1 MTTTSTYES
10 IAEEVLRGVGGK
22 DNVRSLAHCATRLRF
37 VLVDPSRADKA
48 AVESTSGVI
57 TVVEAGG
64 QFQVV
69 IGNTVGHVYEAVVA
83 QGVDGAGGGSTGGPL
98 SRVIDLVTSIFIP
111 FLWTLAA
118 AGLLKALLTVA
129 VKISPGFGATSTYAI
144 WFAAADAVFQF
155 LPILLAVTAA
165 KRFKANQFTAIV
177 IACAL
182 VYSATIAVMPGAHGA
197 SVTLQAFAQGG
208 GKLTFL
214 GIPVVMA
221 NYLSA
226 VVPTILAV
234 YVQSHVERLA
244 ERVLPAMVRNFGTP
258 LVTLALVV
266 PASFL
271 AIGPVSTWI
280 GDTLASGVDHLW
292 GLSPWAAGTL
302 LGGLWQVLVVFGLHW
317 AFIPIAFQQLAT
329 TGHTDLAGALFAPV
343 LAQAAAAFAVFLR
356 TRDRDLKA
364 VAGPAALSGFLA
376 GVTEPAVYGVTLR
389 LKRPFVFACVG
400 GAVGGGIAAAG
411 GSAATSFVLPGAITV
426 TSTLNVGSFAL
437 QLLGCAIGMV
447 IAFALTLVVGFKD
460 LPAASGTAAG
470 PSDVASDG
478 KTSQDGKAPEGGM
491 ASQGRIATLAAPVA
505 GKAVPLAEV
514 PDQVFA
520 SGAMGSGLAVIPSEG
535 KVYAPL
541 SGTLVSVMP
550 HAFGIRSDS
559 GVEVLVHIGL
569 NTVELQGRGFTP
581 AVAQGQRV
589 NAGDLLT
596 DVDLKVITDAGYD
609 PITVLIVT
617 DPGAHTAVVPTATG
631 DVQPRRAALDLVG

>member
-1 MTTTSTYES
+1 VTTTGKYAS

-22 DNVRSLAHCATRLRF
+22 DNVRSLTHCATRLRF

-48 AVESTSGVI
+48 TVESTSGVI

-83 QGVDGAGGGSTGGPL
+83 QGVDGVGGGSSGGPL

-118 AGLLKALLTVA
+118 AGLLKALLAVA
-129 VKISPGFGATSTYAI
+129 VKISPGFGTTSTYAI

-177 IACAL
+177 IAGAL
-182 VYSATIAVMPGAHGA
+182 VYSATVAVMPGAHGA

-226 VVPTILAV
+226 VIPAILAV
-234 YVQSHVERLA
+234 YFQSHVERVV
-244 ERVLPAMVRNFGTP
+244 ERVLPATVRNFGTP
-258 LVTLALVV
+258 LITLALVV
-266 PASFL
+266 PVSFL
-271 AIGPVSTWI
+271 AIGPVSTWA
-280 GDTLASGVDHLW
+280 GDSLASGVGDLW
-292 GLSPWAAGTL
+292 GLSPWAAGTV
-302 LGGLWQVLVVFGLHW
+302 LGGLWQVFVVFGLHW

-343 LAQAAAAFAVFLR
+343 LAQAAATFAVFLR

-376 GVTEPAVYGVTLR
+376 GVTEPAIYGVTLR

-411 GSAATSFVLPGAITV
+411 GSAATSFVLPGAITL
-426 TSTLNVGSFAL
+426 TSTLNVGGFAL
-437 QLLGCAIGMV
+437 QLIGCGIGMV
-447 IAFALTLVVGFKD
+447 IAFALTLLIGFKD
-460 LPAASGTAAG
+460 LPAAGGTAVGTA
-470 PSDVASDG
+470 DEASDG
-478 KTSQDGKAPEGGM
+478 KVSDAGTV
-491 ASQGRIATLAAPVA
+491 TVAAPVA
-505 GKAVPLAEV
+505 GKVVALAEV

-520 SGAMGSGLAVIPSEG
+520 SGAMGSGLAVVPSEG

-550 HAFGIRSDS
+550 HAFGIRSNS

-569 NTVELQGRGFTP
+569 NTVELQGRGFAPVVT
-581 AVAQGQRV
+581 QGQRV

-596 DVDLKVITDAGYD
+596 EVDLQVLTDAGYD

-617 DPGAHTAVVPTATG
+617 DQGGHTAVVPAITG
-631 DVQPRRAALDLVG
+631 DVQARKAALDLVG

>member
-1 MTTTSTYES
+1 MTTTSTYTS

-22 DNVRSLAHCATRLRF
+22 DNVRSLSHCATRLRF

-48 AVESTSGVI
+48 GVESANGVI

-83 QGVDGAGGGSTGGPL
+83 QGVDGVGGGSSSGPL
-98 SRVIDLVTSIFIP
+98 SRVIDLVTSIFLP

-118 AGLLKALLTVA
+118 AGLLKALLAVA
-129 VKISPGFGATSTYAI
+129 VKISPGFGTTSTYAI

-177 IACAL
+177 VACAL
-182 VYSATIAVMPGAHGA
+182 VYSATVAVVPGAHGA

-226 VVPTILAV
+226 VVPAILAV
-234 YVQSHVERLA
+234 YFQSHVERVA
-244 ERVLPAMVRNFGTP
+244 ERVLPATVRNFGTP
-258 LVTLALVV
+258 LITLALVV
-266 PASFL
+266 PVSFL
-271 AIGPVSTWI
+271 AIGPVSTWA
-280 GDTLASGVDHLW
+280 GDHLASGVGDLW
-292 GLSPWAAGTL
+292 GLSPWAAGTV

-343 LAQAAAAFAVFLR
+343 LAQAAATFAVFLR
-356 TRDRDLKA
+356 TRDRDLKV
-364 VAGPAALSGFLA
+364 VAGPAAVSGFLA
-376 GVTEPAVYGVTLR
+376 GVTEPAIYGVTLR

-400 GAVGGGIAAAG
+400 GAVGGGIATAG
-411 GSAATSFVLPGAITV
+411 GSAATSFVLPGAITL
-426 TSTLNVGSFAL
+426 TSTLNAGSFAL
-437 QLLGCAIGMV
+437 QLIGCAVGMV
-447 IAFALTLVVGFKD
+447 IAFALTLIGFKD
-460 LPAASGTAAG
+460 LPATGGTAAG
-470 PSDVASDG
+470 TADEASHGTVSDAG
-478 KTSQDGKAPEGGM
+478 T
-491 ASQGRIATLAAPVA
+491 ATLTAPVA
-505 GKAVPLAEV
+505 GKVVALAEV

-550 HAFGIRSDS
+550 HAFGIRSDA

-569 NTVELQGRGFTP
+569 NTVELQGRGFAP
-581 AVAQGQRV
+581 VVSQGQRV

-596 DVDLKVITDAGYD
+596 EVDLQVLTDAGYD

-617 DPGAHTAVVPTATG
+617 DQGGHTAVVPATTG
-631 DVQPRRAALDLVG
+631 DDVQARKAALDLVG

>member
-1 MTTTSTYES
+1 MTTTSKYAS

-22 DNVRSLAHCATRLRF
+22 DNVRSLTHCATRLRF
-37 VLVDPSRADKA
+37 VLVNPSRADKA
-48 AVESTSGVI
+48 TVESTSGVI

-83 QGVDGAGGGSTGGPL
+83 QGVDGVGGGSSGGPL

-118 AGLLKALLTVA
+118 AGLLKALLAVA
-129 VKISPGFGATSTYAI
+129 VKISPDFGTTSTYAI

-226 VVPTILAV
+226 VIPAILAV
-234 YVQSHVERLA
+234 YFQSHVERVA
-244 ERVLPAMVRNFGTP
+244 ERVLPATVRNFGTP
-258 LVTLALVV
+258 MITLALVV
-266 PASFL
+266 PVSFL
-271 AIGPVSTWI
+271 AIGPVATWA
-280 GDTLASGVDHLW
+280 GDSLAAGVGDLW
-292 GLSPWAAGTL
+292 GLSPWAAGTV
-302 LGGLWQVLVVFGLHW
+302 LGGLWQVFVVFGLHW

-343 LAQAAAAFAVFLR
+343 LAQAAATFAVFLR
-356 TRDRDLKA
+356 TRNHDLKV
-364 VAGPAALSGFLA
+364 VAGPAALSGFVA
-376 GVTEPAVYGVTLR
+376 GVTEPAIYGVTLR

-411 GSAATSFVLPGAITV
+411 GSAATSFVLPGAITL
-426 TSTLNVGSFAL
+426 TSTLNAGSFAL
-437 QLLGCAIGMV
+437 QLIGCAVGMV
-447 IAFALTLVVGFKD
+447 IAFALTLVIGFKD
-460 LPAASGTAAG
+460 LPAAGGTAAG
-470 PSDVASDG
+470 TADEASDG
-478 KTSQDGKAPEGGM
+478 KVSAAGT
-491 ASQGRIATLAAPVA
+491 ATLAAPVA
-505 GKAVPLAEV
+505 GKVVALAEV

-569 NTVELQGRGFTP
+569 NTVELKGRGFAPVVT
-581 AVAQGQRV
+581 QGQRV

-596 DVDLKVITDAGYD
+596 EVDLQVLTDAGYD

-617 DPGAHTAVVPTATG
+617 DQGGHTAVVPAITG
-631 DVQPRRAALDLVG
+631 DVQARNAALDLVG

>member
-1 MTTTSTYES
+1 MTTTSKYAS

-22 DNVRSLAHCATRLRF
+22 DNVRSLSHCATRLRF

-48 AVESTSGVI
+48 TAESTSGVI

-83 QGVDGAGGGSTGGPL
+83 QGVDGVGGGSSAGPL
-98 SRVIDLVTSIFIP
+98 SRVIDLVTSIFLP

-118 AGLLKALLTVA
+118 AGLLKALLAVA
-129 VKISPGFGATSTYAI
+129 VKISPGFGTTSTYAI

-182 VYSATIAVMPGAHGA
+182 VYSATVAVMPGAHGE

-226 VVPTILAV
+226 VVPAILAV
-234 YVQSHVERLA
+234 YFQSHVERVA
-244 ERVLPAMVRNFGTP
+244 ERVLPATVRNFGTP
-258 LVTLALVV
+258 LITLALVV
-266 PASFL
+266 PVSFL
-271 AIGPVSTWI
+271 AIGPVSTWA
-280 GDTLASGVDHLW
+280 GDSLASGVGDLW
-292 GLSPWAAGTL
+292 GLSPWAAGTV

-343 LAQAAAAFAVFLR
+343 LAQAAATFAVFLR
-356 TRDRDLKA
+356 TRDRDLKV

-376 GVTEPAVYGVTLR
+376 GVTEPAIYGVTLR

-400 GAVGGGIAAAG
+400 GAVGGGIATAG
-411 GSAATSFVLPGAITV
+411 GSAATSFVLPGAITL
-426 TSTLNVGSFAL
+426 TSTLNAGSFAL
-437 QLLGCAIGMV
+437 QLIGCAVSMV
-447 IAFALTLVVGFKD
+447 IAFALTLLIGFKD
-460 LPAASGTAAG
+460 LPAVGGTAGTADETSGGAVSDAG
-470 PSDVASDG
+470 
-478 KTSQDGKAPEGGM
+478 T
-491 ASQGRIATLAAPVA
+491 ATLTAPVA
-505 GKAVPLAEV
+505 GKVVALAEV

-550 HAFGIRSDS
+550 HAFGIRGDS

-569 NTVELQGRGFTP
+569 NTVELQGRGFAPIVT
-581 AVAQGQRV
+581 QGQRV

-596 DVDLKVITDAGYD
+596 EVDLQVLSDAGYD

-617 DPGAHTAVVPTATG
+617 DQGGHTAVVPAITG
-631 DVQPRRAALDLVG
+631 DDVQARKAALDLVG

>member
-22 DNVRSLAHCATRLRF
+22 GNVRSLAHCATRLRF

-69 IGNTVGHVYEAVVA
+69 IGNTVGHVYDAVVA
-83 QGVDGAGGGSTGGPL
+83 QGVDGTGGGSTGGPL

-280 GDTLASGVDHLW
+280 GDTLASGVDQLW

-343 LAQAAAAFAVFLR
+343 LAQAAATFAVFLR

-400 GAVGGGIAAAG
+400 GAVGGGIATAG

-437 QLLGCAIGMV
+437 QLLGCGIGMV

-460 LPAASGTAAG
+460 LPAASGS
-470 PSDVASDG
+470 PSDAASHG
-478 KTSQDGKAPEGGM
+478 KASQGGTASQDG
-491 ASQGRIATLAAPVA
+491 IATLVAPVA
-505 GKAVPLAEV
+505 GKVVPLAEV
-514 PDQVFA
+514 ADQVFA

-589 NAGDLLT
+589 NAGDPLT
-596 DVDLKVITDAGYD
+596 DVDLQVITDAGYD

>member
-1 MTTTSTYES
+1 MTTTGKYAS

-22 DNVRSLAHCATRLRF
+22 DNVRSLTHCATRLRF
-37 VLVDPSRADKA
+37 VLVDPSRADQA
-48 AVESTSGVI
+48 TVESTSGVI

-83 QGVDGAGGGSTGGPL
+83 QGVDGVGGGSSGGPL
-98 SRVIDLVTSIFIP
+98 SRVIDLVTSIFLP

-118 AGLLKALLTVA
+118 AGLLKALLAVA
-129 VKISPGFGATSTYAI
+129 VKISPGFGTTSTYAI

-177 IACAL
+177 VACAL
-182 VYSATIAVMPGAHGA
+182 VYSATVAVMPGAHGA

-226 VVPTILAV
+226 VIPAILAV
-234 YVQSHVERLA
+234 YFQSHVERVV
-244 ERVLPAMVRNFGTP
+244 ERVLPATVRNFGTP
-258 LVTLALVV
+258 LITLALVV
-266 PASFL
+266 PVSFL
-271 AIGPVSTWI
+271 AIGPVATWA
-280 GDTLASGVDHLW
+280 GDGLASGVGDLW
-292 GLSPWAAGTL
+292 GLSPWAAGTV
-302 LGGLWQVLVVFGLHW
+302 LGGLWQVFVVFGLHW

-343 LAQAAAAFAVFLR
+343 LAQAAATFAVFLR
-356 TRDRDLKA
+356 TRNRDLKA
-364 VAGPAALSGFLA
+364 VAGPAAVSGFLA
-376 GVTEPAVYGVTLR
+376 GVTEPAIYGVTLR

-411 GSAATSFVLPGAITV
+411 ASAATSFVLPGAITL
-426 TSTLNVGSFAL
+426 TSTLNAGSFAL
-437 QLLGCAIGMV
+437 QLIGCAVGMV
-447 IAFALTLVVGFKD
+447 IAFTLTLLIGFKD
-460 LPAASGTAAG
+460 LPAAGGTAPGTA
-470 PSDVASDG
+470 DETSDG
-478 KTSQDGKAPEGGM
+478 KVSDAGP
-491 ASQGRIATLAAPVA
+491 ATLAAPVA
-505 GKAVPLAEV
+505 GKVVALAEV

-569 NTVELQGRGFTP
+569 NTVELKGRGFAP
-581 AVAQGQRV
+581 VVIQGQRV

-596 DVDLKVITDAGYD
+596 EVDLEVLTDAGYD

-617 DPGAHTAVVPTATG
+617 DQGRHTAVVPAITG
-631 DVQPRRAALDLVG
+631 DVQARNAALDLVG